1 MLTIWINRLEAIN
14 KMTGLAVSWL
24 TVAMVIITFLV
35 VILRY
40 VFDFGSIALQESII
54 YMHACVFLLGAAYT
68 LQKNAHVRVDIFY
81 QKLTIKNRAWID
93 LFGTLFFLTPTML
106 FIFIISWQ
114 YVSESWGVFE
124 SSREA
129 GGLPAVYLLKSL
141 ILIMATLML
150 IQGLANILRS
160 LQTINTSDEATTR

>member
-1 MLTIWINRLEAIN
+1 MLTSWINKLETVN
-14 KMTGLAVSWL
+14 KITGLAVSWL
-24 TVAMVIITFLV
+24 TVFMVITTFLV

-40 VFDFGSIALQESII
+40 AFDFGSIAMQESII

-81 QKLTIKNRAWID
+81 QKMSAKSRAWID
-93 LFGTLFFLTPTML
+93 MLGTLLFLAPTML

-114 YVSESWGVFE
+114 YVSESWGVLE

-129 GGLPAVYLLKSL
+129 GGLPGVYLLKST
-141 ILIMATLML
+141 ILMMAALML
-150 IQGLANILRS
+150 IQGLAIILRS
-160 LQTINTSDEATTR
+160 IQTINTSAEVKTN